1 MKKTWPFILL
11 TMVIKFVGTFLELLI
26 PYVLEYIIDVVA
38 PTKSLKMVLVWGGV
52 MIVLAILCRLF
63 NKTANQRAVTSAS
76 KNIYRLR
83 QDLFEKTIYLSS
95 DVIDKITLPSL
106 ISRLTSDSYNILSF
120 MQSSQT
126 LGVRAPILLL
136 GGFIVT
142 FSMDRGMAM
151 ILAVMAP
158 LIIAIVV
165 FISRKGIPL
174 YTSVQKKLDE
184 VVRIMRENISG
195 IRVIKALGK
204 EKRESHHFEM
214 ADKDMEKSEIK
225 AGFTMALP
233 TSIVK
238 VFMNIG
244 LVLVVIIGAVRVSE
258 GTMKPGVILAFLSY
272 FQMIMMGVLTLNR
285 FFLMMSK
292 ANASS
297 MRIKDTMDSI
307 SSLSITEEESG
318 NEKAKEGYIV
328 FDDVSFSYNVS
339 SNAVSH
345 ISFSL
350 ERGKTLGIIG
360 GTGSGKSTIINLM
373 MRFYDPQKGNIFVDG
388 KNIKS
393 YELPSLRRHFGV
405 VFQNDFIFHDTIS
418 SNIKMGRNIS
428 DEDMKKAAEN
438 AMAAEFIERYEEG
451 YEHYSAIHGAAFSGG
466 QKQRLLIS
474 RALSGDSP
482 VIVLDDSS
490 SALDYRTDSM
500 VRKNILSNHKSKVL
514 DKRCDGLLYQMQR
527 IQIGPRYA
535 TPQHHR
541 WMCAT
546 NFLLLHD
553 HHNTQYADFPDF
565 HLPLPVF
572 GCHEMTHSTVW
583 HTNPNTAT
591 DVQPPLKPE
600 KHQSHQHS
608 PLDSVLV

>member
-1 MKKTWPFILL
+1 MKKTWSFILL
-11 TMVIKFVGTFLELLI
+11 TMVIKFIGTFLELLI

-174 YTSVQKKLDE
+174 YTTVQKKLDE

-307 SSLSITEEESG
+307 SSLSIIEEESG

-328 FDDVSFSYNVS
+328 FDDVSFSYNGS

-500 VRKNILSNHKSKVL
+500 VRKNILSNHKSSSLVIVAERVSAVMNADEILVL
-514 DKRCDGLLYQMQR
+514 HNGE
-527 IQIGPRYA
+527 IIGRG
-535 TPQHHR
+535 R
-541 WMCAT
+541 
-546 NFLLLHD
+546 HD
-553 HHNTQYADFPDF
+553 HLMESCDEYRDIYQTQMGEAR
-565 HLPLPVF
+565 
-572 GCHEMTHSTVW
+572 E
-583 HTNPNTAT
+583 
-591 DVQPPLKPE
+591 
-600 KHQSHQHS
+600 
-608 PLDSVLV
+608 

>member
-1 MKKTWPFILL
+1 MKKTWSFILL
-11 TMVIKFVGTFLELLI
+11 TMVIKFIGTFLELLI

-174 YTSVQKKLDE
+174 YTTVQKKLDE

-307 SSLSITEEESG
+307 SSLSKIEEDSVSG
-318 NEKAKEGYIV
+318 KAKEGYIV
-328 FDDVSFSYNVS
+328 FDDVSFSYNGS

-490 SALDYRTDSM
+490 SALDYHTDSM
-500 VRKNILSNHKSKVL
+500 VRKNILSNHKSSSLVIVAERVSAVMNADEILVL
-514 DKRCDGLLYQMQR
+514 HNGE
-527 IQIGPRYA
+527 IIGRG
-535 TPQHHR
+535 R
-541 WMCAT
+541 
-546 NFLLLHD
+546 HD
-553 HHNTQYADFPDF
+553 HLMESCDEYRDIYQTQMGEAR
-565 HLPLPVF
+565 
-572 GCHEMTHSTVW
+572 E
-583 HTNPNTAT
+583 
-591 DVQPPLKPE
+591 
-600 KHQSHQHS
+600 
-608 PLDSVLV
+608 

>member
-1 MKKTWPFILL
+1 MKKTWSFILL
-11 TMVIKFVGTFLELLI
+11 TMVIKFIGTFLELLI

-174 YTSVQKKLDE
+174 YTTVQKKLDE

-328 FDDVSFSYNVS
+328 FDDVSFSYNGA

-490 SALDYRTDSM
+490 SALDYHTDSM
-500 VRKNILSNHKSKVL
+500 VRKNILSNHKSSSLVIIAERVSAVMNADEILVL
-514 DKRCDGLLYQMQR
+514 HNGE
-527 IQIGPRYA
+527 IIGRG
-535 TPQHHR
+535 R
-541 WMCAT
+541 
-546 NFLLLHD
+546 HD
-553 HHNTQYADFPDF
+553 HLMESCDEYRDIYQTQMGEAR
-565 HLPLPVF
+565 
-572 GCHEMTHSTVW
+572 E
-583 HTNPNTAT
+583 
-591 DVQPPLKPE
+591 
-600 KHQSHQHS
+600 
-608 PLDSVLV
+608 

>member
-1 MKKTWPFILL
+1 MKKTWSFILL
-11 TMVIKFVGTFLELLI
+11 TMVIKFIGTFLELLI

-95 DVIDKITLPSL
+95 DVIDHITLPSL

-500 VRKNILSNHKSKVL
+500 VRKNILSNHKSSSLVIVAERVSAVMNADEILVL
-514 DKRCDGLLYQMQR
+514 HNGE
-527 IQIGPRYA
+527 IIGRG
-535 TPQHHR
+535 R
-541 WMCAT
+541 
-546 NFLLLHD
+546 HD
-553 HHNTQYADFPDF
+553 HLIESCDEYRDIYQTQMGEAR
-565 HLPLPVF
+565 
-572 GCHEMTHSTVW
+572 E
-583 HTNPNTAT
+583 
-591 DVQPPLKPE
+591 
-600 KHQSHQHS
+600 
-608 PLDSVLV
+608 

>member
-1 MKKTWPFILL
+1 MKKTWSFILL
-11 TMVIKFVGTFLELLI
+11 TMVIKFIGTFLELLI

-95 DVIDKITLPSL
+95 DVIDKITLPFL

-126 LGVRAPILLL
+126 FGVRAPILLL

-174 YTSVQKKLDE
+174 YTTVQKKLDE

-328 FDDVSFSYNVS
+328 FDDVSFSYNGS

-500 VRKNILSNHKSKVL
+500 VRKNILSNHKSSSLVIVAERVSAVMNADEILVL
-514 DKRCDGLLYQMQR
+514 HNGE
-527 IQIGPRYA
+527 IIGRG
-535 TPQHHR
+535 R
-541 WMCAT
+541 
-546 NFLLLHD
+546 HD
-553 HHNTQYADFPDF
+553 HLMESCDEYRDIYQTQMGEAR
-565 HLPLPVF
+565 
-572 GCHEMTHSTVW
+572 E
-583 HTNPNTAT
+583 
-591 DVQPPLKPE
+591 
-600 KHQSHQHS
+600 
-608 PLDSVLV
+608 

>member
-1 MKKTWPFILL
+1 MKKTWSFILL

-95 DVIDKITLPSL
+95 DVIDHITLPSL

-174 YTSVQKKLDE
+174 YTTVQKKLDE

-204 EKRESHHFEM
+204 EKREIHHFEM

-328 FDDVSFSYNVS
+328 FDDVSFSYNGS

-490 SALDYRTDSM
+490 SALDYHTDSM
-500 VRKNILSNHKSKVL
+500 VRKNILSNHKSSSLVIVAERVSAVMNADEILVL
-514 DKRCDGLLYQMQR
+514 HNGE
-527 IQIGPRYA
+527 IIGRG
-535 TPQHHR
+535 R
-541 WMCAT
+541 
-546 NFLLLHD
+546 HD
-553 HHNTQYADFPDF
+553 HLMESCDEYRDIYQTQMGEAR
-565 HLPLPVF
+565 
-572 GCHEMTHSTVW
+572 E
-583 HTNPNTAT
+583 
-591 DVQPPLKPE
+591 
-600 KHQSHQHS
+600 
-608 PLDSVLV
+608 

>member
-1 MKKTWPFILL
+1 MKKTWSFILL
-11 TMVIKFVGTFLELLI
+11 TMVIKFIGTFLELLI

-106 ISRLTSDSYNILSF
+106 ISRLTSDSYTILSF

-174 YTSVQKKLDE
+174 YTTVQKKLDE

-328 FDDVSFSYNVS
+328 FDDVSFSYNGS

-490 SALDYRTDSM
+490 SALDYHTDSM
-500 VRKNILSNHKSKVL
+500 VRKNILSNHKSSSLVIVAERVSAVMNADEILVL
-514 DKRCDGLLYQMQR
+514 HNGE
-527 IQIGPRYA
+527 IIGRG
-535 TPQHHR
+535 R
-541 WMCAT
+541 
-546 NFLLLHD
+546 HD
-553 HHNTQYADFPDF
+553 HLMESCDEYRDIYQTQMGEAR
-565 HLPLPVF
+565 
-572 GCHEMTHSTVW
+572 E
-583 HTNPNTAT
+583 
-591 DVQPPLKPE
+591 
-600 KHQSHQHS
+600 
-608 PLDSVLV
+608 

>member
-1 MKKTWPFILL
+1 MKKTWSFILL

-174 YTSVQKKLDE
+174 YTTVQKKLDE

-328 FDDVSFSYNVS
+328 FDDVSFSYNGA

-490 SALDYRTDSM
+490 SALDYHTDSM
-500 VRKNILSNHKSKVL
+500 VRKNILSNHKSSSLVIIAERVSAVMNADEILVL
-514 DKRCDGLLYQMQR
+514 HNGE
-527 IQIGPRYA
+527 IIGRG
-535 TPQHHR
+535 R
-541 WMCAT
+541 
-546 NFLLLHD
+546 HD
-553 HHNTQYADFPDF
+553 HLMESCDEYRDIYQTQMGEAR
-565 HLPLPVF
+565 
-572 GCHEMTHSTVW
+572 E
-583 HTNPNTAT
+583 
-591 DVQPPLKPE
+591 
-600 KHQSHQHS
+600 
-608 PLDSVLV
+608 

>member
-1 MKKTWPFILL
+1 MKKTWSFILL
-11 TMVIKFVGTFLELLI
+11 TMVIKFIGTFLELLI
-26 PYVLEYIIDVVA
+26 PYVLEYIIDVLA

-174 YTSVQKKLDE
+174 YTTVQKKLDE

-204 EKRESHHFEM
+204 EKRESQHFEM

-328 FDDVSFSYNVS
+328 FDDVSFSYNGS

-500 VRKNILSNHKSKVL
+500 VRKNILSNHKSSSLVIVAERVSAVMNADEILVL
-514 DKRCDGLLYQMQR
+514 HNGE
-527 IQIGPRYA
+527 IIGRG
-535 TPQHHR
+535 R
-541 WMCAT
+541 
-546 NFLLLHD
+546 HD
-553 HHNTQYADFPDF
+553 HLIESCDEYRDIYQTQMGEAR
-565 HLPLPVF
+565 
-572 GCHEMTHSTVW
+572 E
-583 HTNPNTAT
+583 
-591 DVQPPLKPE
+591 
-600 KHQSHQHS
+600 
-608 PLDSVLV
+608 

>member
-1 MKKTWPFILL
+1 MKKTWSFILL

-142 FSMDRGMAM
+142 FSMDSGMAM

-174 YTSVQKKLDE
+174 YTTVQKKLDE

-328 FDDVSFSYNVS
+328 FDDVSFSYNGS

-490 SALDYRTDSM
+490 SALDYHTDSM
-500 VRKNILSNHKSKVL
+500 VRKNILSNHKSSSLVIVAERVSAVMNADEILVL
-514 DKRCDGLLYQMQR
+514 HNGE
-527 IQIGPRYA
+527 IIGRG
-535 TPQHHR
+535 R
-541 WMCAT
+541 
-546 NFLLLHD
+546 HD
-553 HHNTQYADFPDF
+553 HLMESCDEYRDIYQTQMGEAR
-565 HLPLPVF
+565 
-572 GCHEMTHSTVW
+572 E
-583 HTNPNTAT
+583 
-591 DVQPPLKPE
+591 
-600 KHQSHQHS
+600 
-608 PLDSVLV
+608 

>member
-1 MKKTWPFILL
+1 MKKTWSFILL
-11 TMVIKFVGTFLELLI
+11 TMVIKFIGTFLELLI

-174 YTSVQKKLDE
+174 YTTVQKKLDE

-328 FDDVSFSYNVS
+328 FDDVSFSYNGS

-438 AMAAEFIERYEEG
+438 AMAAEFIERYEDG

-500 VRKNILSNHKSKVL
+500 VRKNILSNHKSSSLVIVAERVSAVMNADEILVL
-514 DKRCDGLLYQMQR
+514 HNGE
-527 IQIGPRYA
+527 IIGRG
-535 TPQHHR
+535 R
-541 WMCAT
+541 
-546 NFLLLHD
+546 HD
-553 HHNTQYADFPDF
+553 HLMESCDEYRDIYQTQMGEAR
-565 HLPLPVF
+565 
-572 GCHEMTHSTVW
+572 E
-583 HTNPNTAT
+583 
-591 DVQPPLKPE
+591 
-600 KHQSHQHS
+600 
-608 PLDSVLV
+608 

>member
-1 MKKTWPFILL
+1 MKKTWSFILL
-11 TMVIKFVGTFLELLI
+11 TMVIKFIGTFLELLI

-95 DVIDKITLPSL
+95 DVIDHITLPSL

-174 YTSVQKKLDE
+174 YTTVQKKLDE

-328 FDDVSFSYNVS
+328 FDDVSFSYNGT
-339 SNAVSH
+339 SNAVNH

-500 VRKNILSNHKSKVL
+500 VRKNILSNHKSSSLVIVAERVSAVMNADEILVL
-514 DKRCDGLLYQMQR
+514 HNGE
-527 IQIGPRYA
+527 IIGRG
-535 TPQHHR
+535 R
-541 WMCAT
+541 
-546 NFLLLHD
+546 HD
-553 HHNTQYADFPDF
+553 HLMESCDEYRDIYQTQMGEAR
-565 HLPLPVF
+565 
-572 GCHEMTHSTVW
+572 E
-583 HTNPNTAT
+583 
-591 DVQPPLKPE
+591 
-600 KHQSHQHS
+600 
-608 PLDSVLV
+608 

>member
-1 MKKTWPFILL
+1 MKKTWSFILL

-95 DVIDKITLPSL
+95 DVIDHITLPSL

-174 YTSVQKKLDE
+174 YTTVQKKLDE

-225 AGFTMALP
+225 AGFTMALH

-328 FDDVSFSYNVS
+328 FDDVSFSYNGS

-500 VRKNILSNHKSKVL
+500 VRKNILSNHKSSSLVIVAERVSAVMNADEILVL
-514 DKRCDGLLYQMQR
+514 RNGE
-527 IQIGPRYA
+527 IIGRG
-535 TPQHHR
+535 R
-541 WMCAT
+541 
-546 NFLLLHD
+546 HD
-553 HHNTQYADFPDF
+553 HLMESCDEYRDIYQTQMGEAR
-565 HLPLPVF
+565 
-572 GCHEMTHSTVW
+572 E
-583 HTNPNTAT
+583 
-591 DVQPPLKPE
+591 
-600 KHQSHQHS
+600 
-608 PLDSVLV
+608 

>member
-1 MKKTWPFILL
+1 MKKTWSFILL

-95 DVIDKITLPSL
+95 DVIDHITLPSL

-195 IRVIKALGK
+195 IRVIKAPGK

-328 FDDVSFSYNVS
+328 FDDVSFSYNGS

-500 VRKNILSNHKSKVL
+500 VRKNILSNHKSSSLVIVAERVSAVMNADEILVL
-514 DKRCDGLLYQMQR
+514 HNGE
-527 IQIGPRYA
+527 IIGRG
-535 TPQHHR
+535 R
-541 WMCAT
+541 
-546 NFLLLHD
+546 HD
-553 HHNTQYADFPDF
+553 HLMESCDEYRDIYQTQMGEAR
-565 HLPLPVF
+565 
-572 GCHEMTHSTVW
+572 E
-583 HTNPNTAT
+583 
-591 DVQPPLKPE
+591 
-600 KHQSHQHS
+600 
-608 PLDSVLV
+608 

>member
-1 MKKTWPFILL
+1 MKKTWSFILL
-11 TMVIKFVGTFLELLI
+11 TMVIKFIGTFLELLI

-95 DVIDKITLPSL
+95 DVIDHITLPSL

-174 YTSVQKKLDE
+174 YTTVQKKLDE

-328 FDDVSFSYNVS
+328 FDDVSFSYNGS

-500 VRKNILSNHKSKVL
+500 VRKKILSNHKSSSLVIVAERVSAVMNADEILVL
-514 DKRCDGLLYQMQR
+514 HNGE
-527 IQIGPRYA
+527 IIGRG
-535 TPQHHR
+535 R
-541 WMCAT
+541 
-546 NFLLLHD
+546 HD
-553 HHNTQYADFPDF
+553 HLMESCDEYRDIYQTQMGEAR
-565 HLPLPVF
+565 
-572 GCHEMTHSTVW
+572 E
-583 HTNPNTAT
+583 
-591 DVQPPLKPE
+591 
-600 KHQSHQHS
+600 
-608 PLDSVLV
+608 

>member
-1 MKKTWPFILL
+1 MKKTWSFILL
-11 TMVIKFVGTFLELLI
+11 TMVIKFIGTFLELLI

-174 YTSVQKKLDE
+174 YTTVQKKLDE

-204 EKRESHHFEM
+204 EKREIHHFEM

-328 FDDVSFSYNVS
+328 FDDVSFSYNGS

-490 SALDYRTDSM
+490 SALDYHTDSM
-500 VRKNILSNHKSKVL
+500 VRKNILSNHKASSLVIVAERVSAVMNADEILVL
-514 DKRCDGLLYQMQR
+514 HNGE
-527 IQIGPRYA
+527 IIGRG
-535 TPQHHR
+535 R
-541 WMCAT
+541 
-546 NFLLLHD
+546 HD
-553 HHNTQYADFPDF
+553 HLMESCDEYRDIYQTQMGEAR
-565 HLPLPVF
+565 
-572 GCHEMTHSTVW
+572 E
-583 HTNPNTAT
+583 
-591 DVQPPLKPE
+591 
-600 KHQSHQHS
+600 
-608 PLDSVLV
+608 

>member
-1 MKKTWPFILL
+1 MKKTWSFILL
-11 TMVIKFVGTFLELLI
+11 TMVIKFIGTFLELLI

-95 DVIDKITLPSL
+95 DVIDNITLPSL

-174 YTSVQKKLDE
+174 YTTVQKKLDE

-328 FDDVSFSYNVS
+328 FDDVSFSYNGS

-500 VRKNILSNHKSKVL
+500 VRKNILSNHKSSSLVIVAERVSAVMNADEILVL
-514 DKRCDGLLYQMQR
+514 HNGE
-527 IQIGPRYA
+527 IIGRG
-535 TPQHHR
+535 R
-541 WMCAT
+541 
-546 NFLLLHD
+546 HD
-553 HHNTQYADFPDF
+553 HLMESCDEYRDIYQTQMGEAR
-565 HLPLPVF
+565 
-572 GCHEMTHSTVW
+572 E
-583 HTNPNTAT
+583 
-591 DVQPPLKPE
+591 
-600 KHQSHQHS
+600 
-608 PLDSVLV
+608 

>member
-1 MKKTWPFILL
+1 MKKTWSFILL
-11 TMVIKFVGTFLELLI
+11 TMVIKFIGTFLELLI

-38 PTKSLKMVLVWGGV
+38 PTKSLKIVLVWGGV

-95 DVIDKITLPSL
+95 DVIDHITLPSL

-174 YTSVQKKLDE
+174 YTTVQKKLDE

-328 FDDVSFSYNVS
+328 FDDVSFSYNGS

-500 VRKNILSNHKSKVL
+500 VRKNILSNHKSSSLVIVAERVSAVMNADEILVL
-514 DKRCDGLLYQMQR
+514 HNGE
-527 IQIGPRYA
+527 IIGRG
-535 TPQHHR
+535 R
-541 WMCAT
+541 
-546 NFLLLHD
+546 HD
-553 HHNTQYADFPDF
+553 HLMESCDEYRDIYQTQMGEAR
-565 HLPLPVF
+565 
-572 GCHEMTHSTVW
+572 E
-583 HTNPNTAT
+583 
-591 DVQPPLKPE
+591 
-600 KHQSHQHS
+600 
-608 PLDSVLV
+608 

>member
-1 MKKTWPFILL
+1 MKKTWSFILL
-11 TMVIKFVGTFLELLI
+11 TMVIKFIGTFLELLI

-95 DVIDKITLPSL
+95 DVIDHITLPSL

-174 YTSVQKKLDE
+174 YTTVQKKLDE

-328 FDDVSFSYNVS
+328 FDDVSFSYNGS

-393 YELPSLRRHFGV
+393 YELPSLRKHFGV

-500 VRKNILSNHKSKVL
+500 VRKNILSNHKSSSLVIVAERVSAVMNADEILVL
-514 DKRCDGLLYQMQR
+514 HNGE
-527 IQIGPRYA
+527 IIGRG
-535 TPQHHR
+535 R
-541 WMCAT
+541 
-546 NFLLLHD
+546 HD
-553 HHNTQYADFPDF
+553 HLMESCDEYRDIYQTQMGEAR
-565 HLPLPVF
+565 
-572 GCHEMTHSTVW
+572 E
-583 HTNPNTAT
+583 
-591 DVQPPLKPE
+591 
-600 KHQSHQHS
+600 
-608 PLDSVLV
+608 

>member
-1 MKKTWPFILL
+1 MKKTWSFILL
-11 TMVIKFVGTFLELLI
+11 TMVIKFIGTFLELLI

-174 YTSVQKKLDE
+174 YTTVQKKLDE

-204 EKRESHHFEM
+204 EKREIHHFEM

-328 FDDVSFSYNVS
+328 FDDVSFSYNGS

-500 VRKNILSNHKSKVL
+500 VRKNILSNHKSSSLVIVAERVSAVMNADEILVL
-514 DKRCDGLLYQMQR
+514 HNGE
-527 IQIGPRYA
+527 IIGRG
-535 TPQHHR
+535 R
-541 WMCAT
+541 
-546 NFLLLHD
+546 HD
-553 HHNTQYADFPDF
+553 HLMESCDEYRDIYETQMGEAR
-565 HLPLPVF
+565 
-572 GCHEMTHSTVW
+572 E
-583 HTNPNTAT
+583 
-591 DVQPPLKPE
+591 
-600 KHQSHQHS
+600 
-608 PLDSVLV
+608 

>member
-1 MKKTWPFILL
+1 MKKTWSFILL
-11 TMVIKFVGTFLELLI
+11 TMVIKFIGTFLELLI

-95 DVIDKITLPSL
+95 DVIDNITLPSL

-174 YTSVQKKLDE
+174 YTTVQKKLDE

-328 FDDVSFSYNVS
+328 FDDVSFSYNGS

-490 SALDYRTDSM
+490 SALDYHTDSM
-500 VRKNILSNHKSKVL
+500 VRKNILSNHKSSSLVIVAERVSAVMNADEILVL
-514 DKRCDGLLYQMQR
+514 HNGE
-527 IQIGPRYA
+527 IIGRG
-535 TPQHHR
+535 R
-541 WMCAT
+541 
-546 NFLLLHD
+546 HD
-553 HHNTQYADFPDF
+553 HLMESCDEYRDIYQTQMGEAR
-565 HLPLPVF
+565 
-572 GCHEMTHSTVW
+572 E
-583 HTNPNTAT
+583 
-591 DVQPPLKPE
+591 
-600 KHQSHQHS
+600 
-608 PLDSVLV
+608 

>member
-1 MKKTWPFILL
+1 MKFILSYMKKTWSFILL
-11 TMVIKFVGTFLELLI
+11 TMVIKFIGTFLELLI

-95 DVIDKITLPSL
+95 DVIDHITLPSL

-174 YTSVQKKLDE
+174 YTTVQKKLDE

-225 AGFTMALP
+225 AGFTMALL

-328 FDDVSFSYNVS
+328 FDDVSFSYNGS

-500 VRKNILSNHKSKVL
+500 VRKNILSNHKSSSLVIVAERVSAVMNADEILVL
-514 DKRCDGLLYQMQR
+514 HNGE
-527 IQIGPRYA
+527 IIGRG
-535 TPQHHR
+535 R
-541 WMCAT
+541 
-546 NFLLLHD
+546 HD
-553 HHNTQYADFPDF
+553 HLMESCDEYRDIYQTQMGEAR
-565 HLPLPVF
+565 
-572 GCHEMTHSTVW
+572 E
-583 HTNPNTAT
+583 
-591 DVQPPLKPE
+591 
-600 KHQSHQHS
+600 
-608 PLDSVLV
+608 

>member
-1 MKKTWPFILL
+1 MKKTWSFILL
-11 TMVIKFVGTFLELLI
+11 TMVIKFIGTFLELLI

-95 DVIDKITLPSL
+95 DVIDHITLPSL

-174 YTSVQKKLDE
+174 YTTVQKKLDE

-328 FDDVSFSYNVS
+328 FDDVSFSYNGS

-490 SALDYRTDSM
+490 SALDYRTDSR
-500 VRKNILSNHKSKVL
+500 VRKNILSNHKSSSLVIVAERVSAVMNADEILVL
-514 DKRCDGLLYQMQR
+514 HNGE
-527 IQIGPRYA
+527 IIGRG
-535 TPQHHR
+535 R
-541 WMCAT
+541 
-546 NFLLLHD
+546 HD
-553 HHNTQYADFPDF
+553 HLMESCDEYRDIYQTQMGEAR
-565 HLPLPVF
+565 
-572 GCHEMTHSTVW
+572 E
-583 HTNPNTAT
+583 
-591 DVQPPLKPE
+591 
-600 KHQSHQHS
+600 
-608 PLDSVLV
+608 

>member
-1 MKKTWPFILL
+1 MKKTWSFILL
-11 TMVIKFVGTFLELLI
+11 TMVIKFIGTFLELLI

-174 YTSVQKKLDE
+174 YTTVQKKLDE

-307 SSLSITEEESG
+307 SSLSIIEEESG

-328 FDDVSFSYNVS
+328 FDDVSFSYNGS

-490 SALDYRTDSM
+490 SALDYHTDSM
-500 VRKNILSNHKSKVL
+500 VRKNILSNHKSSSLVIVAERVSAVMNADEILVL
-514 DKRCDGLLYQMQR
+514 HNGE
-527 IQIGPRYA
+527 IIGRG
-535 TPQHHR
+535 R
-541 WMCAT
+541 
-546 NFLLLHD
+546 HD
-553 HHNTQYADFPDF
+553 HLMESCDEYRDIYQTQMGEAR
-565 HLPLPVF
+565 
-572 GCHEMTHSTVW
+572 E
-583 HTNPNTAT
+583 
-591 DVQPPLKPE
+591 
-600 KHQSHQHS
+600 
-608 PLDSVLV
+608 

>member
-1 MKKTWPFILL
+1 MKKTWSFILL

-95 DVIDKITLPSL
+95 AVIDHITLPSL

-328 FDDVSFSYNVS
+328 FDDVSFSYNGS

-490 SALDYRTDSM
+490 SALDYHTDSM
-500 VRKNILSNHKSKVL
+500 VRKNILSNHKSSSLVIVAERVSAVMNADEILVL
-514 DKRCDGLLYQMQR
+514 HNGE
-527 IQIGPRYA
+527 IIGRG
-535 TPQHHR
+535 R
-541 WMCAT
+541 
-546 NFLLLHD
+546 HD
-553 HHNTQYADFPDF
+553 HLMESCDEYRDIYQTQMGEAR
-565 HLPLPVF
+565 
-572 GCHEMTHSTVW
+572 E
-583 HTNPNTAT
+583 
-591 DVQPPLKPE
+591 
-600 KHQSHQHS
+600 
-608 PLDSVLV
+608 

>member
-1 MKKTWPFILL
+1 MKKTWSFILL
-11 TMVIKFVGTFLELLI
+11 TMVIKFIGTFLELLI

-174 YTSVQKKLDE
+174 YTTVQKKLDE

-233 TSIVK
+233 TSIAK

-307 SSLSITEEESG
+307 SSLSITEEERG

-328 FDDVSFSYNVS
+328 FDDVSFSYNGA

-490 SALDYRTDSM
+490 SALDYHTDSM
-500 VRKNILSNHKSKVL
+500 VRKNILSNHKSSSLVIVAERVSAVMNADEILVL
-514 DKRCDGLLYQMQR
+514 HNGE
-527 IQIGPRYA
+527 IIGRG
-535 TPQHHR
+535 R
-541 WMCAT
+541 
-546 NFLLLHD
+546 HD
-553 HHNTQYADFPDF
+553 HLMESCDEYRDIYQTQMGEAR
-565 HLPLPVF
+565 
-572 GCHEMTHSTVW
+572 E
-583 HTNPNTAT
+583 
-591 DVQPPLKPE
+591 
-600 KHQSHQHS
+600 
-608 PLDSVLV
+608 

>member
-1 MKKTWPFILL
+1 MKKTWSFILL
-11 TMVIKFVGTFLELLI
+11 TMVIKFIGTFLELLI

-95 DVIDKITLPSL
+95 DVIDHITLPSL

-174 YTSVQKKLDE
+174 YTTVQKKLDE

-328 FDDVSFSYNVS
+328 FDDVSFSYNGS

-393 YELPSLRRHFGV
+393 YELPSLRKHFGV

-490 SALDYRTDSM
+490 SALDYHTDSM
-500 VRKNILSNHKSKVL
+500 VRKNILSNHKSSSLVIVAERVSAVMNADEILVL
-514 DKRCDGLLYQMQR
+514 HNGE
-527 IQIGPRYA
+527 IIGRG
-535 TPQHHR
+535 R
-541 WMCAT
+541 
-546 NFLLLHD
+546 HD
-553 HHNTQYADFPDF
+553 HLMESCDEYRDIYQTQMGEAR
-565 HLPLPVF
+565 
-572 GCHEMTHSTVW
+572 E
-583 HTNPNTAT
+583 
-591 DVQPPLKPE
+591 
-600 KHQSHQHS
+600 
-608 PLDSVLV
+608 

>member
-1 MKKTWPFILL
+1 MKKTWSFILL

-95 DVIDKITLPSL
+95 DVIDHITLPSL

-174 YTSVQKKLDE
+174 YTTVQKKLDE

-328 FDDVSFSYNVS
+328 FDDVSFSYNGS

-393 YELPSLRRHFGV
+393 YELPSLRKHFGV

-500 VRKNILSNHKSKVL
+500 VRKNILSNHKSSSLVIVAERVSAVMNADEILVL
-514 DKRCDGLLYQMQR
+514 HNGE
-527 IQIGPRYA
+527 IIGRG
-535 TPQHHR
+535 R
-541 WMCAT
+541 
-546 NFLLLHD
+546 HD
-553 HHNTQYADFPDF
+553 HLMESCDEYRDIYQTQMGEAR
-565 HLPLPVF
+565 
-572 GCHEMTHSTVW
+572 E
-583 HTNPNTAT
+583 
-591 DVQPPLKPE
+591 
-600 KHQSHQHS
+600 
-608 PLDSVLV
+608 

>member
-1 MKKTWPFILL
+1 
-11 TMVIKFVGTFLELLI
+11 
-26 PYVLEYIIDVVA
+26 
-38 PTKSLKMVLVWGGV
+38 
-52 MIVLAILCRLF
+52 
-63 NKTANQRAVTSAS
+63 
-76 KNIYRLR
+76 
-83 QDLFEKTIYLSS
+83 
-95 DVIDKITLPSL
+95 
-106 ISRLTSDSYNILSF
+106 
-120 MQSSQT
+120 
-126 LGVRAPILLL
+126 
-136 GGFIVT
+136 
-142 FSMDRGMAM
+142 MAM

-174 YTSVQKKLDE
+174 YTTVQKKLDE

-307 SSLSITEEESG
+307 SSRSITEEESG

-328 FDDVSFSYNVS
+328 FDDVSFSYNGS

-438 AMAAEFIERYEEG
+438 AMAAEFIERYEE
-451 YEHYSAIHGAAFSGG
+451 
-466 QKQRLLIS
+466 
-474 RALSGDSP
+474 
-482 VIVLDDSS
+482 
-490 SALDYRTDSM
+490 
-500 VRKNILSNHKSKVL
+500 
-514 DKRCDGLLYQMQR
+514 
-527 IQIGPRYA
+527 
-535 TPQHHR
+535 
-541 WMCAT
+541 
-546 NFLLLHD
+546 
-553 HHNTQYADFPDF
+553 
-565 HLPLPVF
+565 
-572 GCHEMTHSTVW
+572 
-583 HTNPNTAT
+583 
-591 DVQPPLKPE
+591 
-600 KHQSHQHS
+600 
-608 PLDSVLV
+608 

>member
-1 MKKTWPFILL
+1 MKKTWSFILL
-11 TMVIKFVGTFLELLI
+11 TMVIKFIGTFLELLI

-95 DVIDKITLPSL
+95 DVIDHITLPSL

-174 YTSVQKKLDE
+174 YTTVQKKLDE

-328 FDDVSFSYNVS
+328 FDDVSFSYNGA

-418 SNIKMGRNIS
+418 SNIKIGRNIS

-490 SALDYRTDSM
+490 SALDYHTDSM
-500 VRKNILSNHKSKVL
+500 VRKNILSNHKSSSLVIVAERVSAVMNADEILVL
-514 DKRCDGLLYQMQR
+514 HNGE
-527 IQIGPRYA
+527 IIGRG
-535 TPQHHR
+535 R
-541 WMCAT
+541 
-546 NFLLLHD
+546 HD
-553 HHNTQYADFPDF
+553 HLMESCDEYRDIYQTQMGEAR
-565 HLPLPVF
+565 
-572 GCHEMTHSTVW
+572 E
-583 HTNPNTAT
+583 
-591 DVQPPLKPE
+591 
-600 KHQSHQHS
+600 
-608 PLDSVLV
+608 

>member
-1 MKKTWPFILL
+1 MKKTWSFILL

-95 DVIDKITLPSL
+95 DVIDHITLPSL

-174 YTSVQKKLDE
+174 YTTVQKKLDE

-328 FDDVSFSYNVS
+328 FDDVSFSYNGA

-490 SALDYRTDSM
+490 SALDYHTDSM
-500 VRKNILSNHKSKVL
+500 VRKNILSNHKSSSLVIVAERVSAVMNADEILVL
-514 DKRCDGLLYQMQR
+514 HNGE
-527 IQIGPRYA
+527 IIGRG
-535 TPQHHR
+535 R
-541 WMCAT
+541 
-546 NFLLLHD
+546 HD
-553 HHNTQYADFPDF
+553 HLMESCDEYRDIYQTQMGEAR
-565 HLPLPVF
+565 
-572 GCHEMTHSTVW
+572 E
-583 HTNPNTAT
+583 
-591 DVQPPLKPE
+591 
-600 KHQSHQHS
+600 
-608 PLDSVLV
+608 

>member
-1 MKKTWPFILL
+1 MKKTWSFILL
-11 TMVIKFVGTFLELLI
+11 TMVIKFIGTFLELLI

-244 LVLVVIIGAVRVSE
+244 LVLVVIIGAIRVSE

-328 FDDVSFSYNVS
+328 FDDVSFSYDGA

-500 VRKNILSNHKSKVL
+500 VRKNILSNHKSSSLVIVAERVSAVMNADEILVL
-514 DKRCDGLLYQMQR
+514 HNGE
-527 IQIGPRYA
+527 IIGRG
-535 TPQHHR
+535 R
-541 WMCAT
+541 
-546 NFLLLHD
+546 HD
-553 HHNTQYADFPDF
+553 HLMESCDEYRDIYQTQMGEAR
-565 HLPLPVF
+565 
-572 GCHEMTHSTVW
+572 E
-583 HTNPNTAT
+583 
-591 DVQPPLKPE
+591 
-600 KHQSHQHS
+600 
-608 PLDSVLV
+608 

>member
-1 MKKTWPFILL
+1 MKKTWSFILL
-11 TMVIKFVGTFLELLI
+11 TMVIKFIGTFLELLI

-95 DVIDKITLPSL
+95 DVIDHITLPSL

-174 YTSVQKKLDE
+174 YTTVQKKLDE

-233 TSIVK
+233 ASIVK

-328 FDDVSFSYNVS
+328 FDDVSFSYNGS

-490 SALDYRTDSM
+490 SALDYHTDSM
-500 VRKNILSNHKSKVL
+500 VRKNILSNHKSSSLVIVAERVSAVMNADEILVL
-514 DKRCDGLLYQMQR
+514 HNGE
-527 IQIGPRYA
+527 IIGRG
-535 TPQHHR
+535 R
-541 WMCAT
+541 
-546 NFLLLHD
+546 HD
-553 HHNTQYADFPDF
+553 HLMESCDEYRDIYQTQMGEAR
-565 HLPLPVF
+565 
-572 GCHEMTHSTVW
+572 E
-583 HTNPNTAT
+583 
-591 DVQPPLKPE
+591 
-600 KHQSHQHS
+600 
-608 PLDSVLV
+608 

>member
-1 MKKTWPFILL
+1 MKKTWSFILL
-11 TMVIKFVGTFLELLI
+11 TMVIKFIGTFLELLI

-174 YTSVQKKLDE
+174 YTTVQKKLDE

-328 FDDVSFSYNVS
+328 FDDVSFSYNGS

-428 DEDMKKAAEN
+428 DEDMKKAAGN

-490 SALDYRTDSM
+490 SALDYHTDSM
-500 VRKNILSNHKSKVL
+500 VRKNILSNHKSSSLVIVAERVSAVMNADEILVL
-514 DKRCDGLLYQMQR
+514 HNGE
-527 IQIGPRYA
+527 IIGRG
-535 TPQHHR
+535 R
-541 WMCAT
+541 
-546 NFLLLHD
+546 HD
-553 HHNTQYADFPDF
+553 HLMESCDEYRDIYQTQMGEAR
-565 HLPLPVF
+565 
-572 GCHEMTHSTVW
+572 E
-583 HTNPNTAT
+583 
-591 DVQPPLKPE
+591 
-600 KHQSHQHS
+600 
-608 PLDSVLV
+608 

>member
-1 MKKTWPFILL
+1 MKKTWSFILL
-11 TMVIKFVGTFLELLI
+11 TMVIKFIGTFLELLI

-142 FSMDRGMAM
+142 FSMDSGMAM

-174 YTSVQKKLDE
+174 YTTVQKKLDE

-328 FDDVSFSYNVS
+328 FDDVSFSYNGS

-490 SALDYRTDSM
+490 SALDYHTDSM
-500 VRKNILSNHKSKVL
+500 VRKNILSNHKSSSLVIVAERVSAVMNADEILVL
-514 DKRCDGLLYQMQR
+514 HNGE
-527 IQIGPRYA
+527 IIGRG
-535 TPQHHR
+535 R
-541 WMCAT
+541 
-546 NFLLLHD
+546 HD
-553 HHNTQYADFPDF
+553 HLMESCDEYRDIYQTQMGEAR
-565 HLPLPVF
+565 
-572 GCHEMTHSTVW
+572 E
-583 HTNPNTAT
+583 
-591 DVQPPLKPE
+591 
-600 KHQSHQHS
+600 
-608 PLDSVLV
+608 

>member
-1 MKKTWPFILL
+1 MKKTWSFILL
-11 TMVIKFVGTFLELLI
+11 TMVIKFIGTFLELLI

-95 DVIDKITLPSL
+95 DVIDHITLPSL

-328 FDDVSFSYNVS
+328 FDDVSFSYNGS

-500 VRKNILSNHKSKVL
+500 VRKNILSNHKSSSLVIVAERVSAVMNADEILVL
-514 DKRCDGLLYQMQR
+514 HNGE
-527 IQIGPRYA
+527 IIGRG
-535 TPQHHR
+535 R
-541 WMCAT
+541 
-546 NFLLLHD
+546 HD
-553 HHNTQYADFPDF
+553 HLMESCDEYRDIYQTQMGEAR
-565 HLPLPVF
+565 
-572 GCHEMTHSTVW
+572 E
-583 HTNPNTAT
+583 
-591 DVQPPLKPE
+591 
-600 KHQSHQHS
+600 
-608 PLDSVLV
+608 

>member
-1 MKKTWPFILL
+1 MKKTWSFILL
-11 TMVIKFVGTFLELLI
+11 TMVIKFIGTFLELLI

-174 YTSVQKKLDE
+174 YTTVQKKLDE

-195 IRVIKALGK
+195 NRVIKALGK
-204 EKRESHHFEM
+204 EKREIHHFEM

-233 TSIVK
+233 ASIVK

-328 FDDVSFSYNVS
+328 FDDVSFSYNGS

-500 VRKNILSNHKSKVL
+500 VRKNILSNHKSSSLVIVAERVSAVMNADEILVL
-514 DKRCDGLLYQMQR
+514 HNGE
-527 IQIGPRYA
+527 IIGRG
-535 TPQHHR
+535 R
-541 WMCAT
+541 
-546 NFLLLHD
+546 HD
-553 HHNTQYADFPDF
+553 HLMESCDEYRDIYQTQMGEAR
-565 HLPLPVF
+565 
-572 GCHEMTHSTVW
+572 E
-583 HTNPNTAT
+583 
-591 DVQPPLKPE
+591 
-600 KHQSHQHS
+600 
-608 PLDSVLV
+608 

>member
-1 MKKTWPFILL
+1 MKKTWSFILL
-11 TMVIKFVGTFLELLI
+11 TMVIKFIGTFLELLI

-174 YTSVQKKLDE
+174 YTTVQKKLDE

-328 FDDVSFSYNVS
+328 FDDVSFSYNGT
-339 SNAVSH
+339 SNAVNH

-500 VRKNILSNHKSKVL
+500 VRKNILSNHKSSSLVIVAERVSAVMNADEILVL
-514 DKRCDGLLYQMQR
+514 HNGE
-527 IQIGPRYA
+527 IIGRG
-535 TPQHHR
+535 R
-541 WMCAT
+541 
-546 NFLLLHD
+546 HD
-553 HHNTQYADFPDF
+553 HLMESCDEYRDIYQTQMGEAR
-565 HLPLPVF
+565 
-572 GCHEMTHSTVW
+572 E
-583 HTNPNTAT
+583 
-591 DVQPPLKPE
+591 
-600 KHQSHQHS
+600 
-608 PLDSVLV
+608 